1 LWFKQAIIRATH
13 PGPVPFGQ
21 RTVAAAATIITAAA
35 ATIITAAAAA
45 TIITA
50 AAAATI
56 ITAAAF
62 TAYSRTKL

>member
-1 LWFKQAIIRATH
+1 MRRATH

-35 ATIITAAAAA
+35 AAA

-50 AAAATI
+50 AATI
-56 ITAAAF
+56 AVITPAAF